1 MGSPRPCC
9 KWIEL
14 AGSSEDF
21 LAGLPAV
28 ALVHTIWIFIRD
40 RRAYDATTR
49 ATSPVV
55 ANRVS
60 RVVSTAL
67 RRGYASGA
75 VIVSQRESC
84 GQVSEEG
91 DQHVSCLRESWAPGP

>member
-21 LAGLPAV
+21 LAGLPAL
-28 ALVHTIWIFIRD
+28 ALVLTIWIFIRD

-55 ANRVS
+55 ANTAS
-60 RVVSTAL
+60 RLASTAL
-67 RRGYASGA
+67 RRGLCIG
-75 VIVSQRESC
+75 C
-84 GQVSEEG
+84 GDRQPTGKLWTSHLG
-91 DQHVSCLRESWAPGP
+91 G